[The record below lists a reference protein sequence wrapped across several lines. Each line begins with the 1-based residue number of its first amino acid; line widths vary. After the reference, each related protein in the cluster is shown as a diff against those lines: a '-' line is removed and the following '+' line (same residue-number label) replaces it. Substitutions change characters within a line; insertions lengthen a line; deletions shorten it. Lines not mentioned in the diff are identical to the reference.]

1 MKQVI
6 FPLVALV
13 LIIASPADCGAEADD
28 RETATATATSSGA
41 VGLVESLRTVSAE
54 DKLLV
59 KLKNGNSVRG
69 KFHEVS
75 PHELKLSR
83 GDKTIAVSE
92 TEVQQV
98 YRLEKKSAGL
108 HAAIGGAIGLGA
120 FLVGHALAFPEERA
134 PVHSDDP
141 LEMAFV
147 GGAGALIGW
156 VIGRRARRQ
165 VLLYDAGLSA
175 IISDTGR
182 Q

>member
-1 MKQVI
+1 
-6 FPLVALV
+6 
-13 LIIASPADCGAEADD
+13 
-28 RETATATATSSGA
+28 
-41 VGLVESLRTVSAE
+41 
-54 DKLLV
+54 V

-83 GDKTIAVSE
+83 GDKTITVSE

-98 YRLEKKSAGL
+98 YRLEKKSAGS

-120 FLVGHALAFPEERA
+120 YVVGHALIFPENRA
-134 PVHSDDP
+134 PVHSGDP
-141 LEMAFV
+141 PAMAFF

-165 VLLYDAGLSA
+165 VLLYDAGISA
-175 IISDTGR
+175 IISATGR

>member
-6 FPLVALV
+6 FPLVAIV
-13 LIIASPADCGAEADD
+13 LIIASPAAHAAESHDP
-28 RETATATATSSGA
+28 ETTASATSSRA

-75 PHELKLSR
+75 PYELKLSR